1 MHLGDKAD
9 RHSRWFRVV
18 VDRRG
23 LNRGIV
29 AMANKTARMAW
40 VLMTRQESYAPV

>member
-9 RHSRWFRVV
+9 RHSRWFRAV